1 LRILFIGNSRI
12 GDFILSSGLLAYLI
26 DHYHDARIT
35 VVCGKIIV
43 PLLAETPNI
52 ERVIV
57 LEKRKHHRHWL
68 DLWLMTVRTRW
79 DLVIDLRNS
88 AVSRL
93 LLAGQVRR
101 VERVR
106 GKRLH
111 RVEEIGR
118 VLGLDPPP
126 DPRLWLSEAD
136 HNAAAGLIPDGP
148 PVLALG
154 PGSTHEHK
162 RWPSDRFAELAV
174 RLTGPGGILPG
185 GRVAVIGSPAERP
198 HAEPVLAAIDPGRRI
213 DLMSNTPLLVAAAC
227 LQRCALYIG
236 NDGGQMHLSAAAGVP
251 TLGLFGPTPAHHY
264 RPWGELADYAQAPEP
279 FESLAAQIPTAMQAG
294 VSLMGGLS
302 VDAVDAAARR
312 LWLKAA
318 PHDSTRAG
326 STRADSSRVG
336 EPASAV
342 LGSGTDIGSNPGTM

>member
-26 DHYHDARIT
+26 DHHHDARIT

-43 PLLAETPNI
+43 PLLAHAPNI

-57 LEKRKHHRHWL
+57 LEKRKRHRHWL
-68 DLWLMTVRTRW
+68 DLWLMTVGTRW

-93 LLAGQVRR
+93 LRAEQVRR

-118 VLGLDPPP
+118 VLRLDPPP
-126 DPRLWLSEAD
+126 DPRLWVGQAD
-136 HNAAAGLIPDGP
+136 RDAAAALIPDGP

-185 GRVAVIGSPAERP
+185 GRVAVIGSPAERA
-198 HAEPVLAAIDPGRRI
+198 HAEPVLAAIDPARRI
-213 DLMSNTPLLVAAAC
+213 DLMSNTPLLTAAAC

-264 RPWGELADYAQAPEP
+264 RPWGKLSDYVQAPEP
-279 FESLAAQIPTAMQAG
+279 FEGLEARIPEAMNAG
-294 VSLMGGLS
+294 ITLMGGIT
-302 VDAVDAAARR
+302 VEAVEAAARR

-318 PHDSTRAG
+318 PSGTPRI
-326 STRADSSRVG
+326 G
-336 EPASAV
+336 EHAPAV
-342 LGSGTDIGSNPGTM
+342 LGSGMDIGGKPGTM

>member
-26 DHYHDARIT
+26 DHHRDARIT
-35 VVCGKIIV
+35 VVCGRIVV

-93 LLAGQVRR
+93 LMAGKVRR

-111 RVEEIGR
+111 RVEKIGR
-118 VLGLDPPP
+118 VLDLDPPP
-126 DPRLWLSEAD
+126 DPRLWLSAAD
-136 HNAAAGLIPDGP
+136 RNAAAGLIPDGP

-174 RLTGPGGILPG
+174 RLTGPDGILPG
-185 GRVAVIGSPAERP
+185 GRVAVIGSPVECP
-198 HAEPVLAAIDPGRRI
+198 HAVPVLAAIDPARRI
-213 DLMSNTPLLVAAAC
+213 DLLSNTPLPLRQPAC
-227 LQRCALYIG
+227 
-236 NDGGQMHLSAAAGVP
+236 N
-251 TLGLFGPTPAHHY
+251 
-264 RPWGELADYAQAPEP
+264 
-279 FESLAAQIPTAMQAG
+279 
-294 VSLMGGLS
+294 
-302 VDAVDAAARR
+302 AARSISAMR
-312 LWLKAA
+312 AA
-318 PHDSTRAG
+318 RCTCPLR
-326 STRADSSRVG
+326 
-336 EPASAV
+336 PASRRWGCSARLRLTITV
-342 LGSGTDIGSNPGTM
+342 PGASSPITPRPRSRSKAWLRRYPPPCRRGECR

>member
-1 LRILFIGNSRI
+1 MRILFIGNSRI
-12 GDFILSSGLLAYLI
+12 GDFILSSGLLAHLI
-26 DHYHDARIT
+26 DSHPDARIT

-43 PLLAETPNI
+43 PLLAHTPKI

-68 DLWLMTVRTRW
+68 DLWLMTVGTRW

-93 LLAGQVRR
+93 LWAGQVRR

-118 VLGLDPPP
+118 VLRLDPPP
-126 DPRLWLSEAD
+126 DPRLWPGDAD
-136 HNAAAGLIPDGP
+136 RAAAAELIPDGP

-162 RWPSDRFAELAV
+162 RWPSERFAELAV

-185 GRVAVIGSPAERP
+185 GRVAVIGSPAERAQ
-198 HAEPVLAAIDPGRRI
+198 AEPVLAAVDPARRI
-213 DLMSNTPLLVAAAC
+213 DLMSNTPLLTAAAC

-264 RPWGELADYAQAPEP
+264 RPWGERSDYVQAPEP
-279 FESLAAQIPTAMQAG
+279 FEGLEARIPEAMKAG
-294 VSLMGGLS
+294 LSLMTGIT
-302 VDAVDAAARR
+302 VDAVEAAARR
-312 LWLKAA
+312 LYLKVSPAESPRIGERA
-318 PHDSTRAG
+318 P
-326 STRADSSRVG
+326 
-336 EPASAV
+336 AV
-342 LGSGTDIGSNPGTM
+342 LGSAMDIDGKPGTM

>member
-26 DHYHDARIT
+26 DRYPEARIT
-35 VVCGKIIV
+35 LVCGKIIV
-43 PLLAETPNI
+43 PLLAEMPNI

-68 DLWLMTVRTRW
+68 DLWLMTVSTRW

-88 AVSRL
+88 AVSHL
-93 LLAGQVRR
+93 LWAGKVRR

-106 GKRLH
+106 GKQLH

-126 DPRLWLSEAD
+126 DPRLWLGNAD
-136 HNAAAGLIPDGP
+136 RNAAAGLIPDGP

-174 RLTGPGGILPG
+174 RLTGPDGILPG
-185 GRVAVIGSPAERP
+185 GRVAVIGSPAERS
-198 HAEPVLAAIDPGRRI
+198 HAEPVLNSIDPARRI

-264 RPWGELADYAQAPEP
+264 RPWGKLADYAQAPER
-279 FESLAAQIPTAMQAG
+279 FEDLAAQIPAAMQAG
-294 VSLMGGLS
+294 ISLMDGLT
-302 VDAVDAAARR
+302 VDAVEAAARK

-318 PHDSTRAG
+318 PA
-326 STRADSSRVG
+326 V
-336 EPASAV
+336 EPSLA
-342 LGSGTDIGSNPGTM
+342 

>member
-1 LRILFIGNSRI
+1 MRILFIGNSRI
-12 GDFILSSGLLAYLI
+12 GDFILSSGLLAHLI
-26 DHYHDARIT
+26 DSHRDARIT

-43 PLLAETPNI
+43 PLLAHTPNI

-68 DLWLMTVRTRW
+68 DLWLMTVGTRW

-93 LLAGQVRR
+93 LRAGQVRR

-118 VLGLDPPP
+118 VLRLDPPP
-126 DPRLWLSEAD
+126 DPRLWPGDAD
-136 HNAAAGLIPDGP
+136 RAAAAELIPDGP

-162 RWPSDRFAELAV
+162 RWPSERFAELAV
-174 RLTGPGGILPG
+174 RLTGPDGILPG
-185 GRVAVIGSPAERP
+185 GRVAVIGSPAERAQ
-198 HAEPVLAAIDPGRRI
+198 AEPVLAAIDPARRI
-213 DLMSNTPLLVAAAC
+213 DLMSNTPLLTAAAC

-264 RPWGELADYAQAPEP
+264 RPWGERSDYVQAPEP
-279 FESLAAQIPTAMQAG
+279 FEGLEARIPEAMKAG
-294 VSLMGGLS
+294 LSLMTGIT
-302 VDAVDAAARR
+302 VDAVESAARR
-312 LWLKAA
+312 LYLKVSLGQS
-318 PHDSTRAG
+318 PRI
-326 STRADSSRVG
+326 G
-336 EPASAV
+336 ERASAV
-342 LGSGTDIGSNPGTM
+342 LGSGMDIDGKPGTM

>member
-12 GDFILSSGLLAYLI
+12 GDFILSSGLLAHLI
-26 DHYHDARIT
+26 DHHPDARIT

-43 PLLAETPNI
+43 PLLAHTPNI

-93 LLAGQVRR
+93 LMAGQVRR

-106 GKRLH
+106 GKQLH

-126 DPRLWLSEAD
+126 DPRLWVGDTDRA
-136 HNAAAGLIPDGP
+136 AAAGLIPDGP

-174 RLTGPGGILPG
+174 RLTGHQGILPG
-185 GRVAVIGSPAERP
+185 GRVAVIGSPVERP
-198 HAEPVLAAIDPGRRI
+198 HAEPVLAAIDPAFRI

-264 RPWGELADYAQAPEP
+264 RPWGDLADYAAAPEP
-279 FESLAAQIPTAMQAG
+279 FESLAAQIPGAMQAG

-302 VDAVDAAARR
+302 VDAVEAAARR

-318 PHDSTRAG
+318 TRI
-326 STRADSSRVG
+326 G

-342 LGSGTDIGSNPGTM
+342 LGSGMDIGGNPGTI